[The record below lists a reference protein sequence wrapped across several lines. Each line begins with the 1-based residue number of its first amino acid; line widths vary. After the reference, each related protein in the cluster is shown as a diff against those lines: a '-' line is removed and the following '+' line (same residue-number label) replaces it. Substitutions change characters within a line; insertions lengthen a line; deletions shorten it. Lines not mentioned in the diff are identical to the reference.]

1 MVAETLVEVGG
12 LTPSDAGD
20 AGDGSGGSG
29 GGGGGGGGG
38 GRGGRGGRDGRDG
51 GHGRRGQLVV
61 DAAKHPQK
69 RQLGARCH
77 ASPQGPAEHERR
89 DRRQTALKRAST
101 CPAAKR
107 VPCQE
112 ESLAAG
118 SFLAV
123 CLVDAVPDATTS

>member
-20 AGDGSGGSG
+20 AGDAGDG
-29 GGGGGGGGG
+29 GGGGGGS
-38 GRGGRGGRDGRDG
+38 D
-51 GHGRRGQLVV
+51 GRRGQLVV
-61 DAAKHPQK
+61 DAAKHPQEP
-69 RQLGARCH
+69 QLGARCH